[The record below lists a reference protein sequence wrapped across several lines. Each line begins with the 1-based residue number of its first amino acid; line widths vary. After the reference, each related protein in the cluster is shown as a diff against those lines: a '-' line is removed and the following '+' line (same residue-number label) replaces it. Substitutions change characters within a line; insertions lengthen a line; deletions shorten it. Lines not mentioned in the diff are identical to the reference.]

1 VLIVADFAY
10 SSTRRVLTFNLSNSP
25 IFLATFPEEVVSVD
39 GVNRVSHSLQLLAR
53 RIPLSTFSTDAQEI
67 IRTTEDSKGNVPN
80 PDDPE
85 NDPEIMILEDG
96 ESLGVKVEQWA
107 VEYTSKFVH
116 AKGPKFHSTTMA
128 QILGTA
134 YIKKGLPE
142 VSQSLRVT
150 VAYADLKQVCSRSHD
165 APCSLYC
172 LRAPQRGKMVE
183 H

>member
-1 VLIVADFAY
+1 MLIVADFVY
-10 SSTRRVLTFNLSNSP
+10 SSTRRVLTFNLSNSF
-25 IFLATFPEEVVSVD
+25 ISLAAFPEEIISVD

-53 RIPLSTFSTDAQEI
+53 RKPLSAFSTDAQEI
-67 IRTTEDSKGNVPN
+67 IRKTEDSKGNVSN
-80 PDDPE
+80 LD
-85 NDPEIMILEDG
+85 DPEIMILEDD
-96 ESLGVKVEQWA
+96 ESLGLKVEQWA
-107 VEYTSKFVH
+107 VEYTSIFVH

-134 YIKKGLPE
+134 YVKKGLPE

-150 VAYADLKQVCSRSHD
+150 VAYTDLKQVCSRSHD

-172 LRAPQRGKMVE
+172 LRAPQRGQMVE